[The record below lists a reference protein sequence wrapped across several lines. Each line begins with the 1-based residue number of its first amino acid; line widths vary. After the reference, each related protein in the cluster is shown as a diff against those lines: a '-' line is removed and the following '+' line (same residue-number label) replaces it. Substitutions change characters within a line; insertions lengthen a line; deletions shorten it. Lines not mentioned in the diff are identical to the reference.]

1 MSSEALTIRK
11 HSTKLLTIISK
22 EEYAMFGKKVFV
34 VLMVTL
40 LSFCLAGPSA
50 FGAAGW
56 PEKIK
61 VGLIPTEGGADII
74 KRFEP
79 LMNHLEKT
87 LGVRVEPFSAS
98 DYAGIITAMAHKHI
112 DFAYFGPK
120 SYVEAS
126 ARANA
131 QALALEL
138 NKDGAMGYYGILIT
152 KKGSG
157 IKKLEQA
164 LNSGKTFAFTDP
176 NSTSGCLVPS
186 VLFYRDLNKPPEKLF
201 KEVSFSGSHGASI
214 LAIKNSKIDVA
225 ATNNIDMDRMIEKGA
240 VSEDDF
246 NFIWRSEL
254 IPGAP
259 MCGRKDLPES
269 LKAAFT
275 GALMSFNFDSKGL
288 EKIQNGGY
296 APVDDKTYDVV
307 RYMKRLKADLQKK
320 KGN

>member
-1 MSSEALTIRK
+1 MFTRK
-11 HSTKLLTIISK
+11 TATIII
-22 EEYAMFGKKVFV
+22 ALILAVFI
-34 VLMVTL
+34 
-40 LSFCLAGPSA
+40 AGPAA
-50 FGAAGW
+50 FAVEKW
-56 PEKIK
+56 PSKIK

-74 KRFEP
+74 KRFKP
-79 LMNHLEKT
+79 LMDHFEST
-87 LGVRVEPFSAS
+87 LGIDVEPFSAS
-98 DYAGIITAMAHKHI
+98 DYAGIITAMTHKHI

-138 NKDGAMGYYGILIT
+138 DKSGARGYYGVIIT

-157 IKKLEQA
+157 ITTLAQA
-164 LNSGKTFAFTDP
+164 IKHNKTFAFTDP

-186 VLFYRDLNKPPEKLF
+186 VLFYRDLKTPPEKLF

-214 LAIKNSKIDVA
+214 LAVKNSKIQVA
-225 ATNNIDMDRMIEKGA
+225 ATNNIDLERMIEKGA
-240 VSEDDF
+240 VSRDDF
-246 NFIWRSEL
+246 NYIWRSEL
-254 IPGAP
+254 IPGSP

-275 GALMSFNFDSKGL
+275 GALMSFNFNKLGI

-296 APVDDKTYDVV
+296 APVDDSTYDVV

>member
-1 MSSEALTIRK
+1 MKRLVLIAAVLVVSSVMLFASPALAIQK
-11 HSTKLLTIISK
+11 
-22 EEYAMFGKKVFV
+22 
-34 VLMVTL
+34 
-40 LSFCLAGPSA
+40 
-50 FGAAGW
+50 W
-56 PEKIK
+56 PEKIR

-79 LMNHLEKT
+79 LMVHLKKT
-87 LGVRVEPFSAS
+87 LQIEVEPFSAS

-131 QALALEL
+131 QALAIEL
-138 NKDGAMGYYGILIT
+138 DKTGAHGYYGILIT
-152 KKGSG
+152 RKDSG
-157 IKKLEQA
+157 IDTLEKA
-164 LNSGKTFAFTDP
+164 LNSGKVFAFTDP

-186 VLFYRDLNKPPEKLF
+186 VLFYRDLKTPPEKLF

-214 LAIKNSKIDVA
+214 LAVKNGKIDVA
-225 ATNNIDMDRMIEKGA
+225 ATNNIDLDRMAEKGA
-240 VSEDDF
+240 VSKDDF

-275 GALMSFNFDSKGL
+275 GALMQFNFNKDGIQ
-288 EKIQNGGY
+288 KIQNGGY
-296 APVDDKTYDVV
+296 APVDDSTYDVV

>member
-1 MSSEALTIRK
+1 MMKWRRSGFLAVALLCT
-11 HSTKLLTIISK
+11 LL
-22 EEYAMFGKKVFV
+22 MFG
-34 VLMVTL
+34 
-40 LSFCLAGPSA
+40 SAAHGSPDWPS
-50 FGAAGW
+50 
-56 PEKIK
+56 KIK
-61 VGLIPTEGGADII
+61 LGLIPTEGGADII
-74 KRFEP
+74 KRFQP
-79 LMNHLEKT
+79 LIDHLKAT
-87 LGVRVEPFSAS
+87 LEIDVEPFSAS

-131 QALALEL
+131 EALALEL
-138 NKDGAMGYYGILIT
+138 NKDGAQGYYGIIIT

-157 IKKLEQA
+157 INSLEKA
-164 LNSGKTFAFTDP
+164 IRNNRTFAFTDP

-186 VLFYRDLNKPPEKLF
+186 VLFYRDLKAPPEDLF

-214 LAIKNSKIDVA
+214 LAIKNGKVEVA
-225 ATNNIDMDRMIEKGA
+225 STNNIDMDRMIEKGS
-240 VSEDDF
+240 VSADDF
-246 NFIWRSEL
+246 NIIWRSEL

-259 MCGRKDLPES
+259 MCGRKDLPNS

-275 GALMSFNFDSKGL
+275 GALMSFNFDKMGI

-296 APVDDKTYDVV
+296 APVSDKTYDVV
-307 RYMKRLKADLQKK
+307 RYMKRLKAQLQEQ

>member
-1 MSSEALTIRK
+1 MFKRNLIFTLIMAMLALLIVNTP
-11 HSTKLLTIISK
+11 
-22 EEYAMFGKKVFV
+22 
-34 VLMVTL
+34 VLGVEK
-40 LSFCLAGPSA
+40 
-50 FGAAGW
+50 W

-61 VGLIPTEGGADII
+61 VGLIPTEGGADIM
-74 KRFEP
+74 KRFKP
-79 LMNHLEKT
+79 LMDHLEGQ
-87 LGVRVEPFSAS
+87 LGIKVESFSAS

-138 NKDGAMGYYGILIT
+138 NKTGDKGYYGVIIT
-152 KKGSG
+152 KKDSG
-157 IKKLEQA
+157 IDTLEKA
-164 LNSGKTFAFTDP
+164 INNNKTFAFTDP

-186 VLFYRDLNKPPEKLF
+186 VLFYRDLKTPPEKLF

-214 LAIKNSKIDVA
+214 LAVKNGKIQVA
-225 ATNNIDMDRMIEKGA
+225 ATNNIDLDRMIEKGA
-240 VSEDDF
+240 VSKDDF
-246 NFIWRSEL
+246 NYVWRSEL

-275 GALMSFNFDSKGL
+275 GALMSFNFDKAGL
-288 EKIQNGGY
+288 DTLQNGGY
-296 APVDDKTYDVV
+296 APVDDTTYDVV

>member
-1 MSSEALTIRK
+1 MI
-11 HSTKLLTIISK
+11 K
-22 EEYAMFGKKVFV
+22 EEKMFNRKSITTLFAALLA
-34 VLMVTL
+34 LMMM
-40 LSFCLAGPSA
+40 SAPA
-50 FGAAGW
+50 FGVENW
-56 PEKIK
+56 PQKIK
-61 VGLIPTEGGADII
+61 VGLIPTEGGADIM
-74 KRFEP
+74 KRFKP
-79 LMNHLEKT
+79 LIDHLEGT
-87 LGVRVEPFSAS
+87 LGIQVESFSAS

-138 NKDGAMGYYGILIT
+138 NKTGDKGYYGVIIT
-152 KKGSG
+152 KKDSG
-157 IKKLEQA
+157 IDTLEKA
-164 LNSGKTFAFTDP
+164 IKNNKTFAFTDP

-186 VLFYRDLNKPPEKLF
+186 VLFYRDLKTPPEKLF

-214 LAIKNSKIDVA
+214 LAVKNGKIEVA
-225 ATNNIDMDRMIEKGA
+225 ATNNIDLDRMIEKGA
-240 VSEDDF
+240 VSKEDF
-246 NFIWRSEL
+246 NYIWRSEL

-275 GALMSFNFDSKGL
+275 GALMSFNYNQQGL
-288 EKIQNGGY
+288 DTLQNGGY
-296 APVDDKTYDVV
+296 APVDDTTYDVV

>member
-1 MSSEALTIRK
+1 MFTKRTATILIALI
-11 HSTKLLTIISK
+11 LT
-22 EEYAMFGKKVFV
+22 VFI
-34 VLMVTL
+34 
-40 LSFCLAGPSA
+40 AGPAA
-50 FGAAGW
+50 FAVEKW
-56 PEKIK
+56 PSKIK

-74 KRFEP
+74 KRFKP
-79 LMNHLEKT
+79 LMDHFEAT
-87 LGVRVEPFSAS
+87 LGIEVEPFSAS

-138 NKDGAMGYYGILIT
+138 DKSGAKGYYGVLIS

-157 IKKLEQA
+157 IRTLDQA
-164 LNSGKTFAFTDP
+164 IKHNKTFAFTDP

-186 VLFYRDLNKPPEKLF
+186 VLFYRDLKTPPEKLF

-214 LAIKNSKIDVA
+214 LAVKNSKIQVA
-225 ATNNIDMDRMIEKGA
+225 ATNNIDLDRMIEKGA
-240 VSEDDF
+240 VSKEDF
-246 NFIWRSEL
+246 NYIWRSEL

-275 GALMSFNFDSKGL
+275 GALMSFNFNKMGI

-296 APVDDKTYDVV
+296 APVDDSTYDVV

>member
-1 MSSEALTIRK
+1 MATWKRNKLFMAAALLCT
-11 HSTKLLTIISK
+11 
-22 EEYAMFGKKVFV
+22 
-34 VLMVTL
+34 VLI
-40 LSFCLAGPSA
+40 AGTAAHAAPDWPS
-50 FGAAGW
+50 
-56 PEKIK
+56 KIK

-74 KRFEP
+74 KRFQP
-79 LMNHLEKT
+79 LIDHLKKT
-87 LGVRVEPFSAS
+87 LQIDVEPFSAS

-131 QALALEL
+131 EALALEL
-138 NKDGAMGYYGILIT
+138 NKDGAQGYYGVIIT

-157 IKKLEQA
+157 IDSLDKA
-164 LNSGKTFAFTDP
+164 IRNNRTFAFTDP

-186 VLFYRDLNKPPEKLF
+186 VLFYRDLKTPPEELF

-214 LAIKNSKIDVA
+214 LAVKNGKVDVA
-225 ATNNIDMDRMIEKGA
+225 ATNNIDMDRMIEKGS
-240 VSEDDF
+240 VSADDF
-246 NFIWRSEL
+246 EIIWRSEL

-275 GALMSFNFDSKGL
+275 GALMSFNFDKEGID
-288 EKIQNGGY
+288 KIQNGGY
-296 APVDDKTYDVV
+296 APVSDKTYDVV
-307 RYMKRLKADLQKK
+307 RYMKRLKAQLQEQ

>member
-1 MSSEALTIRK
+1 MKQFRSS
-11 HSTKLLTIISK
+11 
-22 EEYAMFGKKVFV
+22 KKFVLCAV
-34 VLMVTL
+34 VLGL
-40 LSFCLAGPSA
+40 LFAGPAA
-50 FGAAGW
+50 FAAPTGW
-56 PEKIK
+56 PDKIT

-74 KRFEP
+74 KRFQP
-79 LMNHLEKT
+79 LIDHLKKT
-87 LGVRVEPFSAS
+87 LEINVEPFSAS
-98 DYAGIITAMAHKHI
+98 DYAGIITAMQHNHI

-131 QALALEL
+131 EALALEL
-138 NKDGAMGYYGILIT
+138 NKDGALGYYGIIIT

-157 IKKLEQA
+157 IDTLEKA
-164 LNSGKTFAFTDP
+164 LRSNKTFAFTDP

-186 VLFYRDLNKPPEKLF
+186 VLFYRDLKTPPEELF

-214 LAIKNSKIDVA
+214 LAVKNGKIDVA
-225 ATNNIDMDRMIEKGA
+225 STNNIDMDRMVEKGA
-240 VSEDDF
+240 VSKDDF
-246 NFIWRSEL
+246 HFIWRSEL

-275 GALMSFNFDSKGL
+275 GALMSFNFDKEGL
-288 EKIQNGGY
+288 DKIQNGGY

-320 KGN
+320 KGD

>member
-1 MSSEALTIRK
+1 MATWRGNKFFVAAALLCG
-11 HSTKLLTIISK
+11 LLI
-22 EEYAMFGKKVFV
+22 
-34 VLMVTL
+34 
-40 LSFCLAGPSA
+40 AGTAVHAAPDWPS
-50 FGAAGW
+50 
-56 PEKIK
+56 KIK

-74 KRFEP
+74 KRFQP
-79 LMNHLEKT
+79 LIDHLKKT
-87 LGVRVEPFSAS
+87 LEIDVEPFSAS
-98 DYAGIITAMAHKHI
+98 DYAGIITAMAHEHI

-138 NKDGAMGYYGILIT
+138 NKDGAHGYYGIIIT

-157 IKKLEQA
+157 IDTLEKA
-164 LNSGKTFAFTDP
+164 VRNDKTFAFTDP

-186 VLFYRDLNKPPEKLF
+186 VLFYRDLKTPPEDLF

-214 LAIKNSKIDVA
+214 LAVKNGKVEVA
-225 ATNNIDMDRMIEKGA
+225 STNNIDMDRMIEKGS
-240 VSEDDF
+240 VSEEDF
-246 NFIWRSEL
+246 NIIWRSEL

-275 GALMSFNFDSKGL
+275 GALMSFNYDKEGI

-307 RYMKRLKADLQKK
+307 RYMKRLKAQLQEE
-320 KGN
+320 KGD